1 MEELM
6 GDLQVLWDYL
16 CLNTKPEKGECIIG
30 LGSILTLIP
39 KKCAELYKKEL
50 GEYIIFSGNCGKG
63 TKWVISITE
72 AERFKNIAI
81 EENIPENQIIIEPDA
96 TTTYENYKYIKKV
109 LASNNLNPNSF
120 LIVGKP
126 YQERRALLIAN
137 LEFTDKKYEVA
148 SFNLSLNDYLDFV
161 KKDEFMKVEDVI
173 NEMVGEISLIIK
185 APKYGLQSEEKLPT
199 KVIDS
204 YNKIVASGYNKFFYS
219 DDIVKSLKD
228 SMIEKRFN
236 LIF

>member
-1 MEELM
+1 M
-6 GDLQVLWDYL
+6 
-16 CLNTKPEKGECIIG
+16 
-30 LGSILTLIP
+30 
-39 KKCAELYKKEL
+39 
-50 GEYIIFSGNCGKG
+50 
-63 TKWVISITE
+63 
-72 AERFKNIAI
+72 
-81 EENIPENQIIIEPDA
+81 
-96 TTTYENYKYIKKV
+96 

-120 LIVGKP
+120 LIVGKT

-204 YNKIVASGYNKFFYS
+204 YNKIVASGYNKYFYSS

>member
-1 MEELM
+1 M
-6 GDLQVLWDYL
+6 
-16 CLNTKPEKGECIIG
+16 
-30 LGSILTLIP
+30 
-39 KKCAELYKKEL
+39 
-50 GEYIIFSGNCGKG
+50 
-63 TKWVISITE
+63 
-72 AERFKNIAI
+72 
-81 EENIPENQIIIEPDA
+81 
-96 TTTYENYKYIKKV
+96 

-126 YQERRALLIAN
+126 YQEIRALLIAN

-204 YNKIVASGYNKFFYS
+204 YNKIVASGYNKYFYSS